1 MLYFLLMSHEVKR
14 PNTVWL
20 TVNYVIS
27 SKLDNHHISYC
38 APASVLAATARPQLV
53 LCSSATGRP
62 QLVLCS
68 SCHGKTPVGSVLNI
82 LQKARASEWRLNVDA
97 VYRNCWHWTRFV
109 GVIWK
114 LVLVC
119 RAIFVTKTK
128 TKIITN
134 CLLYENEN
142 FKLKKDELNLNSKLY
157 KNKNIIF

>member
-53 LCSSATGRP
+53 LCSS
-62 QLVLCS
+62 
-68 SCHGKTPVGSVLNI
+68 CHGKTPVGSVLNI

-97 VYRNCWHWTRFV
+97 VYRKCWHWTRFV